1 MLINL
6 ATFND
11 MFKNINKA
19 LVWKVRAIEKEL
31 VVAVSTSNS
40 TVKSDVKIVIND
52 SVVNGIKTR

>member
-19 LVWKVRAIEKEL
+19 LVWKVRTIEKEL